1 MNSFY
6 LHDDASNDSLKEA
19 SLIKDKFL
27 NDHLDK
33 SLDMFTNADDKSV
46 DQETCQEQANSF
58 KNKDASK

>member
-1 MNSFY
+1 MNLNSSQDSNLLKSEMNSFY

-19 SLIKDKFL
+19 SMIKDKFL

-46 DQETCQEQANSF
+46 D
-58 KNKDASK
+58 